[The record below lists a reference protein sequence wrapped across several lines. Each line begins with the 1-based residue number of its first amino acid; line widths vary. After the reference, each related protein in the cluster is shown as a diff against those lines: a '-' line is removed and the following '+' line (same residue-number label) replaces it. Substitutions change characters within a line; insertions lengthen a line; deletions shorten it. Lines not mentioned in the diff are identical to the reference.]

1 MERSSKLGKKKKF
14 TGWIG
19 VIVVLLAIV
28 SALAISGQNG
38 PKRITTGEGLKLLA
52 GGTVE
57 RLVINDGT
65 QTVSMSLSRNYRRPQ
80 RYLPKE
86 GFLGMKPDPQVGKEV
101 VFTYVR
107 PQAEKVAAEIDKANP
122 RKGYD
127 SIYPVSTWWES
138 MLTLTVPMILIFV
151 VFFWLI
157 SRMSG
162 GMGPLGFGKARAK
175 QFNKEDKTKITF
187 ADVAGVN
194 EAVEELQEIK
204 EFLAEPAKFH
214 KLGAKIPKG
223 VLLYGP
229 PGTGKTLLAK
239 AVAGE
244 AGVPFFSM
252 SGSEFV
258 EMFVGMG
265 ASRVRDL
272 FEQARAAAPAI
283 IFVDEIDAVGRHRGT
298 GMGGGHDE
306 REQTLNQ
313 LLVEMDGFDERTN
326 VIMIAATNRPDVLD
340 PALLRPGRFDRQVAV
355 EAPDIKGRE
364 AILAVHAKNKP
375 LGPDTDLSSLA
386 KRTPGFTGADLAN
399 VLNEAALLAARHSR
413 EVISAGDLDEAVDR
427 VVAGPQRH
435 SRIMNDHDKLVTAYH
450 EGGHA
455 LCAAASN
462 YSDPV
467 TKVTILPRGRA
478 LGYTMVMPTED
489 RYSETRNQL
498 LDQLVYA
505 MGGRVVEE
513 IVFRDPSTG
522 AANDIENATEIARK
536 MVTRWGLSQELGS
549 VKYGTSHDEP
559 FVGMDY
565 GKPQG
570 YSDVTAAAIDSEV
583 QQLMEAAT
591 REAWWIVE
599 NNRGILDELAK
610 RLLEEETLEEKALA
624 KIFASVIKTSKR
636 SPWRSYAG
644 LESHDRGPI
653 EIPES
658 VRIRT
663 AKALESVTGKFPL
676 DMANRPLAEAGLGG
690 TAPFKPEEV
699 NPDSPEDSGKSQT
712 QNPVTPPRPG
722 TEEIRILDED
732 EPYPVS
738 ETHPG
743 ENPGSTPPSPSENSP
758 ATSPKPLASS
768 SDDTAETDL
777 KPGEAK
783 QE

>member
-1 MERSSKLGKKKKF
+1 MDKTNKTQKKKQ
-14 TGWIG
+14 
-19 VIVVLLAIV
+19 
-28 SALAISGQNG
+28 ISGGIAVFVVIAIIVAFMVFSAQGG
-38 PKRITTGEGLKLLA
+38 PKRITTGEGLTLLR
-52 GGTVE
+52 GNTVE
-57 RLVINDGT
+57 KVVINDGT
-65 QTVSMSLSRNYRRPQ
+65 QTVSMELTKSYQRP
-80 RYLPKE
+80 RVYLPKD
-86 GFLGMKPDPQVGKEV
+86 GPFGLKPNADAGKKV
-101 VFTYVR
+101 SFSYVR
-107 PQAEKVAAEIDKANP
+107 PQAETVANAVADAKP
-122 RKGYD
+122 KKGFD
-127 SIYPVSTWWES
+127 SIYPVSSWWES
-138 MLTLTVPMILIFV
+138 MLTLMVPMIILFV
-151 VFFWLI
+151 VFFWFV
-157 SRMSG
+157 SRMGG
-162 GMGPLGFGKARAK
+162 GMGPLGMGRAK
-175 QFNKEDKTKITF
+175 PRTFNKEDKTKVTF

-204 EFLAEPAKFH
+204 EFLAEPEKFH

-229 PGTGKTLLAK
+229 PGTGKTLLAR

-298 GMGGGHDE
+298 GLGGGHDE

-326 VIMIAATNRPDVLD
+326 VIMIAATNRADVLD

-355 EAPDIKGRE
+355 EAPDLKGRE

-375 LGPDTDLSSLA
+375 LDPETDMKSLA
-386 KRTPGFTGADLAN
+386 KRSPGFTGADLAN

-413 EVISAGDLDEAVDR
+413 ETITAQDLDEAVDR
-427 VVAGPQRH
+427 VIAGPQKH

-467 TKVTILPRGRA
+467 TKVTILPRGHA

-513 IVFRDPSTG
+513 IVFQDPSTG
-522 AANDIENATEIARK
+522 ASNDIENATAIARK
-536 MVTRWGLSQELGS
+536 MVTRWGLSAGLGA
-549 VKYGTSHDEP
+549 VRYGSSHEEP

-565 GKPQG
+565 GKAQE
-570 YSDVTAAAIDSEV
+570 YSDSTAHAIDAEV
-583 QQLMEAAT
+583 QDLMEAAT
-591 REAWWIVE
+591 REAWSIITE
-599 NNRGILDELAK
+599 NRDILDTLAR
-610 RLLEEETLEEKALA
+610 RLLEEETLDEKALDV
-624 KIFASVIKTSKR
+624 IFKDVKKAPRRKV
-636 SPWRSYAG
+636 WQSYEG
-644 LESHDRGPI
+644 LTANDRGPI
-653 EIPES
+653 EIPEA
-658 VRIRT
+658 VRIRN
-663 AKALESVTGKFPL
+663 AKANDESGEGFAL
-676 DMANRPLAEAGLGG
+676 DGADRPLADSGIGG
-690 TAPFKPEEV
+690 TVPFEQGEV
-699 NPDSPEDSGKSQT
+699 NTADSPTASEPNTTTPADLGL
-712 QNPVTPPRPG
+712 PVPPVRN
-722 TEEIRILDED
+722 EQEVRILDDTDPLPSVEKSG
-732 EPYPVS
+732 EPLP
-738 ETHPG
+738 T
-743 ENPGSTPPSPSENSP
+743 SPSE
-758 ATSPKPLASS
+758 
-768 SDDTAETDL
+768 E
-777 KPGEAK
+777 EK
-783 QE
+783 Q

>member
-1 MERSSKLGKKKKF
+1 MDKINKTQKKKQ
-14 TGWIG
+14 
-19 VIVVLLAIV
+19 
-28 SALAISGQNG
+28 ISGGIAVFVVIAIIVAFMVFSAQGG
-38 PKRITTGEGLKLLA
+38 PTRITTDEGLTLLR
-52 GGTVE
+52 GNTVE
-57 RLVINDGT
+57 KVVINDGT
-65 QTVSMSLSRNYRRPQ
+65 QTVSMELTKSYQRP
-80 RYLPKE
+80 RVYLPKD
-86 GFLGMKPDPQVGKEV
+86 GPFGLKPNADAGKKV
-101 VFTYVR
+101 SFSYVR
-107 PQAEKVAAEIDKANP
+107 PQAETVANAVADAKP
-122 RKGYD
+122 KKGFD
-127 SIYPVSTWWES
+127 SIYPVSSWWES
-138 MLTLTVPMILIFV
+138 MLTLMVPMIILFV
-151 VFFWLI
+151 VFFWFV
-157 SRMSG
+157 SRMGG
-162 GMGPLGFGKARAK
+162 GMGPLGMGRAK
-175 QFNKEDKTKITF
+175 PRTFNKEDKTKVTF

-204 EFLAEPAKFH
+204 EFLAEPEKFH

-229 PGTGKTLLAK
+229 PGTGKTLLAR

-298 GMGGGHDE
+298 GLGGGHDE

-326 VIMIAATNRPDVLD
+326 VIMIAATNRADVLD

-355 EAPDIKGRE
+355 EAPDLKGRE

-375 LGPDTDLSSLA
+375 LDPETDIKSLA
-386 KRTPGFTGADLAN
+386 KRSPGFTGADLAN

-413 EVISAGDLDEAVDR
+413 ETITAQDLDEAVDR
-427 VVAGPQRH
+427 VIAGPQKH

-467 TKVTILPRGRA
+467 TKVTILPRGHA

-513 IVFRDPSTG
+513 IVFQDPSTG
-522 AANDIENATEIARK
+522 ASNDIENATAIARK
-536 MVTRWGLSQELGS
+536 MVTRWGLSAGLGA
-549 VKYGTSHDEP
+549 VRYGSSHDEP

-565 GKPQG
+565 GKAQE
-570 YSDVTAAAIDSEV
+570 YSDSTAHAIDAEV
-583 QQLMEAAT
+583 QDLMEAAT
-591 REAWWIVE
+591 REAWSIVTE
-599 NNRGILDELAK
+599 NRDILDTLAR
-610 RLLEEETLEEKALA
+610 RLLEEETLDEKALDV
-624 KIFASVIKTSKR
+624 IFKDVKKAPRRKV
-636 SPWRSYAG
+636 WQSYEG
-644 LESHDRGPI
+644 LTANDRGPI
-653 EIPES
+653 EIPEA
-658 VRIRT
+658 VRIRN
-663 AKALESVTGKFPL
+663 AKANAESGEGFAL
-676 DMANRPLAEAGLGG
+676 DGADRPLADSGIGG
-690 TAPFKPEEV
+690 TVPFEQGEV
-699 NPDSPEDSGKSQT
+699 NTADSPTVSEPNTTTPADLGL
-712 QNPVTPPRPG
+712 PVPPVRN
-722 TEEIRILDED
+722 EQEVRILDDTDPLPPVEKSG
-732 EPYPVS
+732 EPLPA
-738 ETHPG
+738 
-743 ENPGSTPPSPSENSP
+743 SPSE
-758 ATSPKPLASS
+758 
-768 SDDTAETDL
+768 E
-777 KPGEAK
+777 EK
-783 QE
+783 Q

>member
-1 MERSSKLGKKKKF
+1 MDKTNKTQKKKQ
-14 TGWIG
+14 
-19 VIVVLLAIV
+19 
-28 SALAISGQNG
+28 ISGGIAVFVVIAIIVAFMVFSAQGG
-38 PKRITTGEGLKLLA
+38 PTRITTDEGLTLLR
-52 GGTVE
+52 GNTVE
-57 RLVINDGT
+57 KVVINDGT
-65 QTVSMSLSRNYRRPQ
+65 QTVSMELTKSYQRP
-80 RYLPKE
+80 RVYLPKD
-86 GFLGMKPDPQVGKEV
+86 GPFGLKPNADAGKKV
-101 VFTYVR
+101 SFSYVR
-107 PQAEKVAAEIDKANP
+107 PQAETVANAVADAKP
-122 RKGYD
+122 KKGFD
-127 SIYPVSTWWES
+127 SIYPVSSWWES
-138 MLTLTVPMILIFV
+138 MLTLMVPMIILFV
-151 VFFWLI
+151 VFFWFV
-157 SRMSG
+157 SRMGG
-162 GMGPLGFGKARAK
+162 GMGPLGMGRAK
-175 QFNKEDKTKITF
+175 PRTFNKEDKTKVTF

-204 EFLAEPAKFH
+204 EFLAEPEKFH

-229 PGTGKTLLAK
+229 PGTGKTLLAR

-298 GMGGGHDE
+298 GLGGGHDE

-326 VIMIAATNRPDVLD
+326 VIMIAATNRADVLD

-355 EAPDIKGRE
+355 EAPDLKGRE

-375 LGPDTDLSSLA
+375 LDPETDMKSLA
-386 KRTPGFTGADLAN
+386 KRSPGFTGADLAN

-413 EVISAGDLDEAVDR
+413 ETITAQDLDEAVDR
-427 VVAGPQRH
+427 VIAGPQKH

-467 TKVTILPRGRA
+467 TKVTILPRGHA

-513 IVFRDPSTG
+513 IVFQDPSTG
-522 AANDIENATEIARK
+522 ASNDIENATAIARK
-536 MVTRWGLSQELGS
+536 MVTRWGLSAGLGA
-549 VKYGTSHDEP
+549 VRYGSSHEEP

-565 GKPQG
+565 GKAQE
-570 YSDVTAAAIDSEV
+570 YSDSTAHAIDAEV
-583 QQLMEAAT
+583 QDLMEAAT
-591 REAWWIVE
+591 REAWSIITE
-599 NNRGILDELAK
+599 NRDILDTLAR
-610 RLLEEETLEEKALA
+610 RLLEEETLDEKALDV
-624 KIFASVIKTSKR
+624 IFKDVKKAPRRKV
-636 SPWRSYAG
+636 WQSYEG
-644 LESHDRGPI
+644 LTANDRGPI
-653 EIPES
+653 EIPEA
-658 VRIRT
+658 VRIRN
-663 AKALESVTGKFPL
+663 AKANDESGEGFAL
-676 DMANRPLAEAGLGG
+676 DGADRPLADSGIGG
-690 TAPFKPEEV
+690 TVPFEQGEV
-699 NPDSPEDSGKSQT
+699 NTADSPTASEPNTTTPADLGL
-712 QNPVTPPRPG
+712 PVPPVRN
-722 TEEIRILDED
+722 EQEVRILDDTDPLPSVEKSG
-732 EPYPVS
+732 EPLP
-738 ETHPG
+738 T
-743 ENPGSTPPSPSENSP
+743 SPSE
-758 ATSPKPLASS
+758 
-768 SDDTAETDL
+768 E
-777 KPGEAK
+777 EK
-783 QE
+783 Q

>member
-1 MERSSKLGKKKKF
+1 MDKTNKTQKKKQ
-14 TGWIG
+14 
-19 VIVVLLAIV
+19 
-28 SALAISGQNG
+28 ISGGIAVFVVIAIIVAFMVFSAQGG
-38 PKRITTGEGLKLLA
+38 PKRITTGEGLTLLR
-52 GGTVE
+52 GNTVE
-57 RLVINDGT
+57 KVVINDGT
-65 QTVSMSLSRNYRRPQ
+65 QTVSMELTKSYQRP
-80 RYLPKE
+80 RVYLPKD
-86 GFLGMKPDPQVGKEV
+86 GPFGLKPNADAGKKV
-101 VFTYVR
+101 SFSYVR
-107 PQAEKVAAEIDKANP
+107 PQAETVANAVADAKP
-122 RKGYD
+122 KKGFD
-127 SIYPVSTWWES
+127 SIYPVSSWWES
-138 MLTLTVPMILIFV
+138 MLTLMVPMIILFV
-151 VFFWLI
+151 VFFWFV
-157 SRMSG
+157 SRMGG
-162 GMGPLGFGKARAK
+162 GMGPLGMGRAK
-175 QFNKEDKTKITF
+175 PRTFNKEDKTKVTF

-204 EFLAEPAKFH
+204 EFLAEPEKFH

-229 PGTGKTLLAK
+229 PGTGKTLLAR

-298 GMGGGHDE
+298 GLGGGHDE

-326 VIMIAATNRPDVLD
+326 VIMIAATNRADVLD

-355 EAPDIKGRE
+355 EAPDLKGRE

-375 LGPDTDLSSLA
+375 LDPETDMKSLA
-386 KRTPGFTGADLAN
+386 KRSPGFTGADLAN

-413 EVISAGDLDEAVDR
+413 ETITAQDLDEAVDR
-427 VVAGPQRH
+427 VIAGPQKH

-467 TKVTILPRGRA
+467 TKVTILPRGHA

-513 IVFRDPSTG
+513 IVFQDPSTG
-522 AANDIENATEIARK
+522 ASNDIENATAIARK
-536 MVTRWGLSQELGS
+536 MVTRWGLSAGLGA
-549 VKYGTSHDEP
+549 VRYGSSHDEP

-565 GKPQG
+565 GKAQE
-570 YSDVTAAAIDSEV
+570 YSDSTAHAIDAEV
-583 QQLMEAAT
+583 QDLMEAAT
-591 REAWWIVE
+591 REAWSIITE
-599 NNRGILDELAK
+599 NRDILDTLAR
-610 RLLEEETLEEKALA
+610 RLLEEETLDEKALDV
-624 KIFASVIKTSKR
+624 IFKDVKKAPRRKV
-636 SPWRSYAG
+636 WQSYEG
-644 LESHDRGPI
+644 LTANDRGPI
-653 EIPES
+653 EIPEA
-658 VRIRT
+658 VRIRN
-663 AKALESVTGKFPL
+663 AKANDESGEGFAL
-676 DMANRPLAEAGLGG
+676 DGADRPLADSGIGG
-690 TAPFKPEEV
+690 TVPFEQGEV
-699 NPDSPEDSGKSQT
+699 NTADSPTASEPNTTTPADLGL
-712 QNPVTPPRPG
+712 PVPPVRN
-722 TEEIRILDED
+722 EQEVRILDDTDPLPPVEKSG
-732 EPYPVS
+732 EPLP
-738 ETHPG
+738 T
-743 ENPGSTPPSPSENSP
+743 SPSE
-758 ATSPKPLASS
+758 
-768 SDDTAETDL
+768 E
-777 KPGEAK
+777 EK
-783 QE
+783 Q

>member
-1 MERSSKLGKKKKF
+1 MDKTNKTQKKKQ
-14 TGWIG
+14 
-19 VIVVLLAIV
+19 
-28 SALAISGQNG
+28 ISGGIAVFAVIAIIVAFMVFSAQGG
-38 PKRITTGEGLKLLA
+38 PKRITTGEGLTLLR
-52 GGTVE
+52 GNTVE
-57 RLVINDGT
+57 KVVINDGT
-65 QTVSMSLSRNYRRPQ
+65 QTVSMELTKSYQRP
-80 RYLPKE
+80 RVYLPKD
-86 GFLGMKPDPQVGKEV
+86 GPFGLKPNADAGKKV
-101 VFTYVR
+101 SFSYVR
-107 PQAEKVAAEIDKANP
+107 PQAETVANAVADAKP
-122 RKGYD
+122 KKGFD
-127 SIYPVSTWWES
+127 SIYPVSSWWES
-138 MLTLTVPMILIFV
+138 MLTLMVPMIILFV
-151 VFFWLI
+151 VFFWFV
-157 SRMSG
+157 SRMGG
-162 GMGPLGFGKARAK
+162 GMGPLGMGRAK
-175 QFNKEDKTKITF
+175 PRTFNKEDKTKVTF

-204 EFLAEPAKFH
+204 EFLAEPEKFH

-229 PGTGKTLLAK
+229 PGTGKTLLAR

-298 GMGGGHDE
+298 GLGGGHDE

-326 VIMIAATNRPDVLD
+326 VIMIAATNRADVLD

-355 EAPDIKGRE
+355 EAPDLKGRE

-375 LGPDTDLSSLA
+375 LDPETDMKSLA
-386 KRTPGFTGADLAN
+386 KRSPGFTGADLAN

-413 EVISAGDLDEAVDR
+413 ETITAQDLDEAVDR
-427 VVAGPQRH
+427 VIAGPQKH

-467 TKVTILPRGRA
+467 TKVTILPRGHA

-513 IVFRDPSTG
+513 IVFQDPSTG
-522 AANDIENATEIARK
+522 ASNDIENATAIARK
-536 MVTRWGLSQELGS
+536 MVTRWGLSAGLGA
-549 VKYGTSHDEP
+549 VRYGSSHDEP

-565 GKPQG
+565 GKAQE
-570 YSDVTAAAIDSEV
+570 YSDSTAHAIDAEV
-583 QQLMEAAT
+583 QDLMEAAT
-591 REAWWIVE
+591 REAWSIITE
-599 NNRGILDELAK
+599 NRDILDTLAR
-610 RLLEEETLEEKALA
+610 RLLEEETLDEKALDV
-624 KIFASVIKTSKR
+624 IFKDVKKAPRRKV
-636 SPWRSYAG
+636 WQSYEG
-644 LESHDRGPI
+644 LTANDRGPI
-653 EIPES
+653 EIPEA
-658 VRIRT
+658 VRIRN
-663 AKALESVTGKFPL
+663 AKANDESGEGFAL
-676 DMANRPLAEAGLGG
+676 DGADRPLADSGIGG
-690 TAPFKPEEV
+690 TVPFEQGEV
-699 NPDSPEDSGKSQT
+699 NTADSPTASEPNTTTPADLGL
-712 QNPVTPPRPG
+712 PVPPVRN
-722 TEEIRILDED
+722 EQEVRILDDTDPLPSVEKSG
-732 EPYPVS
+732 EPLP
-738 ETHPG
+738 T
-743 ENPGSTPPSPSENSP
+743 SPSE
-758 ATSPKPLASS
+758 
-768 SDDTAETDL
+768 E
-777 KPGEAK
+777 EK
-783 QE
+783 Q

>member
-1 MERSSKLGKKKKF
+1 MDKINKTQKKKQ
-14 TGWIG
+14 
-19 VIVVLLAIV
+19 
-28 SALAISGQNG
+28 ISGGIAVFVVIAIIVAFMVFSAQGG
-38 PKRITTGEGLKLLA
+38 PTRITTDEGLTLLR
-52 GGTVE
+52 GNTVE
-57 RLVINDGT
+57 KVVINDGT
-65 QTVSMSLSRNYRRPQ
+65 QTVSMELTKSYQRP
-80 RYLPKE
+80 RVYLPKD
-86 GFLGMKPDPQVGKEV
+86 GPFGLKPNADAGKKV
-101 VFTYVR
+101 SFSYVR
-107 PQAEKVAAEIDKANP
+107 PQAETVANAVADAKP
-122 RKGYD
+122 KKGFD
-127 SIYPVSTWWES
+127 SIYPVSSWWES
-138 MLTLTVPMILIFV
+138 MLTLMVPMIILFV
-151 VFFWLI
+151 VFFWFV
-157 SRMSG
+157 SRMGG
-162 GMGPLGFGKARAK
+162 GMGPLGMGRAK
-175 QFNKEDKTKITF
+175 PRTFNKEDKTKVTF

-204 EFLAEPAKFH
+204 EFLAEPEKFH

-229 PGTGKTLLAK
+229 PGTGKTLLAR

-298 GMGGGHDE
+298 GLGGGHDE

-326 VIMIAATNRPDVLD
+326 VIMIAATNRADVLD

-355 EAPDIKGRE
+355 EAPDLKGRE

-375 LGPDTDLSSLA
+375 LDPETDMKSLA
-386 KRTPGFTGADLAN
+386 KRSPGFTGADLAN

-413 EVISAGDLDEAVDR
+413 ETITAQDLDEAVDR
-427 VVAGPQRH
+427 VIAGPQKH

-467 TKVTILPRGRA
+467 TKVTILPRGHA

-513 IVFRDPSTG
+513 IVFQDPSTG
-522 AANDIENATEIARK
+522 ASNDIENATAIARK
-536 MVTRWGLSQELGS
+536 MVTRWGLSAGLGA
-549 VKYGTSHDEP
+549 VRYGSSHDEP

-565 GKPQG
+565 GKAQE
-570 YSDVTAAAIDSEV
+570 YSDSTAHAIDAEV
-583 QQLMEAAT
+583 QDLMEAAT
-591 REAWWIVE
+591 REAWSIITE
-599 NNRGILDELAK
+599 NRDILDTLAR
-610 RLLEEETLEEKALA
+610 RLLEEETLDEKALDV
-624 KIFASVIKTSKR
+624 IFKDVKKAPRRKV
-636 SPWRSYAG
+636 WQSYEG
-644 LESHDRGPI
+644 LTANDRGPI
-653 EIPES
+653 EIPEA
-658 VRIRT
+658 VRIRN
-663 AKALESVTGKFPL
+663 AKANDESGEGFAL
-676 DMANRPLAEAGLGG
+676 DGADRPLADSGIGG
-690 TAPFKPEEV
+690 TVPFEQGEV
-699 NPDSPEDSGKSQT
+699 NTADSPTASEPNTTTPADLGL
-712 QNPVTPPRPG
+712 PVPPVRN
-722 TEEIRILDED
+722 EQEVRILDDTDPLPSVEKSG
-732 EPYPVS
+732 EPLP
-738 ETHPG
+738 T
-743 ENPGSTPPSPSENSP
+743 SPSE
-758 ATSPKPLASS
+758 
-768 SDDTAETDL
+768 E
-777 KPGEAK
+777 EK
-783 QE
+783 Q

>member
-1 MERSSKLGKKKKF
+1 MDKTNKTQKKKQ
-14 TGWIG
+14 
-19 VIVVLLAIV
+19 
-28 SALAISGQNG
+28 ISGGIAVFVVIAIIVAFMVFSAQGG
-38 PKRITTGEGLKLLA
+38 PKRITTGEGLTLLR
-52 GGTVE
+52 GNTVE
-57 RLVINDGT
+57 KVVINDGT
-65 QTVSMSLSRNYRRPQ
+65 QTVSMELIKSYQRP
-80 RYLPKE
+80 RVYLPKD
-86 GFLGMKPDPQVGKEV
+86 GPFGLKPNADAGKKV
-101 VFTYVR
+101 SFSYVR
-107 PQAEKVAAEIDKANP
+107 PQAETVANAVADAKP
-122 RKGYD
+122 KKGFD
-127 SIYPVSTWWES
+127 SIYPVSSWWES
-138 MLTLTVPMILIFV
+138 MLTLMVPMIILFV
-151 VFFWLI
+151 VFFWFV
-157 SRMSG
+157 SRMGG
-162 GMGPLGFGKARAK
+162 GMGPLGMGRAK
-175 QFNKEDKTKITF
+175 PRTFNKEDKTKVTF

-204 EFLAEPAKFH
+204 EFLAEPEKFH

-229 PGTGKTLLAK
+229 PGTGKTLLAR

-298 GMGGGHDE
+298 GLGGGHDE

-326 VIMIAATNRPDVLD
+326 VIMIAATNRADVLD

-355 EAPDIKGRE
+355 EAPDLKGRE

-375 LGPDTDLSSLA
+375 LDPETDMKSLA
-386 KRTPGFTGADLAN
+386 KRSPGFTGADLAN

-413 EVISAGDLDEAVDR
+413 ETITAQDLDEAVDR
-427 VVAGPQRH
+427 VIAGPQKH

-467 TKVTILPRGRA
+467 TKVTILPRGHA

-513 IVFRDPSTG
+513 IVFQDPSTG
-522 AANDIENATEIARK
+522 ASNDIENATAIARK
-536 MVTRWGLSQELGS
+536 MVTRWGLSAGLGA
-549 VKYGTSHDEP
+549 VRYGSSHDEP

-565 GKPQG
+565 GKAQE
-570 YSDVTAAAIDSEV
+570 YSDSTAHAIDAEV
-583 QQLMEAAT
+583 QDLMEAAT
-591 REAWWIVE
+591 REAWSIITE
-599 NNRGILDELAK
+599 NRDILDTLAR
-610 RLLEEETLEEKALA
+610 RLLEEETLDEKALDV
-624 KIFASVIKTSKR
+624 IFKDVKKAPRRKV
-636 SPWRSYAG
+636 WQSYEG
-644 LESHDRGPI
+644 LTANDRGPI
-653 EIPES
+653 EIPEA
-658 VRIRT
+658 VRIRN
-663 AKALESVTGKFPL
+663 AKANDESGEGFAL
-676 DMANRPLAEAGLGG
+676 DGADRPLADSGIGG
-690 TAPFKPEEV
+690 TVPFEQGEV
-699 NPDSPEDSGKSQT
+699 NTADSPTASEPNTTTPADLGL
-712 QNPVTPPRPG
+712 PVPPVRN
-722 TEEIRILDED
+722 EQEVRILDDTDPLPPVEKSG
-732 EPYPVS
+732 EPLP
-738 ETHPG
+738 T
-743 ENPGSTPPSPSENSP
+743 SPSE
-758 ATSPKPLASS
+758 
-768 SDDTAETDL
+768 E
-777 KPGEAK
+777 EK
-783 QE
+783 Q

>member
-1 MERSSKLGKKKKF
+1 MVF
-14 TGWIG
+14 
-19 VIVVLLAIV
+19 
-28 SALAISGQNG
+28 SAQGG
-38 PKRITTGEGLKLLA
+38 PTRITTDEGLTLLR
-52 GGTVE
+52 GNTVE
-57 RLVINDGT
+57 KVVINDGT
-65 QTVSMSLSRNYRRPQ
+65 QTVSMELTKSYQRP
-80 RYLPKE
+80 RVYLPKD
-86 GFLGMKPDPQVGKEV
+86 GPFGLKPNADAGKKV
-101 VFTYVR
+101 SFSYVR
-107 PQAEKVAAEIDKANP
+107 PQAETVANAVADAKP
-122 RKGYD
+122 KKGFD
-127 SIYPVSTWWES
+127 SIYPVSSWWES
-138 MLTLTVPMILIFV
+138 MLTLMVPMIILFV
-151 VFFWLI
+151 VFFWFV
-157 SRMSG
+157 SRMGG
-162 GMGPLGFGKARAK
+162 GMGPLGMGRAK
-175 QFNKEDKTKITF
+175 PRTFNKEDKTKVTF

-204 EFLAEPAKFH
+204 EFLAEPEKFH

-229 PGTGKTLLAK
+229 PGTGKTLLAR

-298 GMGGGHDE
+298 GLGGGHDE

-326 VIMIAATNRPDVLD
+326 VIMIAATNRADVLD

-355 EAPDIKGRE
+355 EAPDLKGRE

-375 LGPDTDLSSLA
+375 LDPETDIKSLA
-386 KRTPGFTGADLAN
+386 KRSPGFTGADLAN

-413 EVISAGDLDEAVDR
+413 ETITAQDLDEAVDR
-427 VVAGPQRH
+427 VIAGPQKH

-467 TKVTILPRGRA
+467 TKVTILPRGHA

-513 IVFRDPSTG
+513 IVFQDPSTG
-522 AANDIENATEIARK
+522 ASNDIENATAIARK
-536 MVTRWGLSQELGS
+536 MVTRWGLSAGLGA
-549 VKYGTSHDEP
+549 VRYGSSHDEP

-565 GKPQG
+565 GKAQE
-570 YSDVTAAAIDSEV
+570 YSDSTAHAIDAEV
-583 QQLMEAAT
+583 QDLMEAAT
-591 REAWWIVE
+591 REAWSIVTE
-599 NNRGILDELAK
+599 NRDILDTLAR
-610 RLLEEETLEEKALA
+610 RLLEEETLDEKALDV
-624 KIFASVIKTSKR
+624 IFKDVKKAPRRKV
-636 SPWRSYAG
+636 WQSYEG
-644 LESHDRGPI
+644 LTANDRGPI
-653 EIPES
+653 EIPEA
-658 VRIRT
+658 VRIRN
-663 AKALESVTGKFPL
+663 AKANADSGEGFAL
-676 DMANRPLAEAGLGG
+676 DGADRPLADSGIGG
-690 TAPFKPEEV
+690 TVPFEQGEV
-699 NPDSPEDSGKSQT
+699 NTADSPTVSEPNTTTPADLGL
-712 QNPVTPPRPG
+712 PVPPVRN
-722 TEEIRILDED
+722 EQEVRILDDTDPLPPVEKSG
-732 EPYPVS
+732 EPLP
-738 ETHPG
+738 T
-743 ENPGSTPPSPSENSP
+743 SPSE
-758 ATSPKPLASS
+758 
-768 SDDTAETDL
+768 E
-777 KPGEAK
+777 EK
-783 QE
+783 Q

>member
-1 MERSSKLGKKKKF
+1 MDKTNKTQKKKQ
-14 TGWIG
+14 
-19 VIVVLLAIV
+19 
-28 SALAISGQNG
+28 ISGGIAVFVVIAIIVAFMVFSAQGG
-38 PKRITTGEGLKLLA
+38 PKRITTGEGLTLLR
-52 GGTVE
+52 GNTVE
-57 RLVINDGT
+57 KVVINDGT
-65 QTVSMSLSRNYRRPQ
+65 QTVSMELTKSYQRP
-80 RYLPKE
+80 RVYLPKD
-86 GFLGMKPDPQVGKEV
+86 GPFGLKPNADAGKKV
-101 VFTYVR
+101 SFSYVR
-107 PQAEKVAAEIDKANP
+107 PQAETVANAVADAKP
-122 RKGYD
+122 KKGFD
-127 SIYPVSTWWES
+127 SIYPVSSWWES
-138 MLTLTVPMILIFV
+138 MLTLMVPMIILFV
-151 VFFWLI
+151 VFFWFV
-157 SRMSG
+157 SRMGG
-162 GMGPLGFGKARAK
+162 GMGPLGMGRAK
-175 QFNKEDKTKITF
+175 PRTFNKEDKTKVTF

-204 EFLAEPAKFH
+204 EFLAEPEKFH

-229 PGTGKTLLAK
+229 PGTGKTLLAR

-298 GMGGGHDE
+298 GLGGGHDE

-326 VIMIAATNRPDVLD
+326 VIMIAATNRADVLD

-355 EAPDIKGRE
+355 EAPDLKGRE

-375 LGPDTDLSSLA
+375 LDPETDMKSLA
-386 KRTPGFTGADLAN
+386 KRSPGFTGADLAN

-413 EVISAGDLDEAVDR
+413 ETITAQDLDEAVDR
-427 VVAGPQRH
+427 VIAGPQKH

-467 TKVTILPRGRA
+467 TKVTILPRGHA

-513 IVFRDPSTG
+513 IVFQDPSTG
-522 AANDIENATEIARK
+522 ASNDIENATAIARK
-536 MVTRWGLSQELGS
+536 MVTRWGLSDGLGA
-549 VKYGTSHDEP
+549 VRYGSSHDEP

-565 GKPQG
+565 GKAQE
-570 YSDVTAAAIDSEV
+570 YSDSTAHAIDAEV
-583 QQLMEAAT
+583 QDLMEAAT
-591 REAWWIVE
+591 REAWSIITE
-599 NNRGILDELAK
+599 NRDILDTLAR
-610 RLLEEETLEEKALA
+610 RLLEEETLDEKALDV
-624 KIFASVIKTSKR
+624 IFKDVKKAPRRKV
-636 SPWRSYAG
+636 WQSYEG
-644 LESHDRGPI
+644 LTANDRGPI
-653 EIPES
+653 EIPEA
-658 VRIRT
+658 VRIRN
-663 AKALESVTGKFPL
+663 AKANDESGEGFAL
-676 DMANRPLAEAGLGG
+676 DGADRPLADSGIGG
-690 TAPFKPEEV
+690 TVPFEQGEV
-699 NPDSPEDSGKSQT
+699 NTADSPTASEPNTTTPADLGL
-712 QNPVTPPRPG
+712 PVPPVRN
-722 TEEIRILDED
+722 EQEVRILDDTDPLPSVEKSG
-732 EPYPVS
+732 EPLP
-738 ETHPG
+738 T
-743 ENPGSTPPSPSENSP
+743 SPSE
-758 ATSPKPLASS
+758 
-768 SDDTAETDL
+768 E
-777 KPGEAK
+777 EK
-783 QE
+783 Q

>member
-1 MERSSKLGKKKKF
+1 MDKTNKTQKKKQ
-14 TGWIG
+14 
-19 VIVVLLAIV
+19 
-28 SALAISGQNG
+28 ISGGIAVFVVIAIIVAFMVFSAQGG
-38 PKRITTGEGLKLLA
+38 PKRITTGEGLTLLR
-52 GGTVE
+52 GNTVE
-57 RLVINDGT
+57 KVVINDGT
-65 QTVSMSLSRNYRRPQ
+65 QTVSMELTKSYQRP
-80 RYLPKE
+80 RVYLPKD
-86 GFLGMKPDPQVGKEV
+86 GPFGLKPNADAGKKV
-101 VFTYVR
+101 SFSYVR
-107 PQAEKVAAEIDKANP
+107 PQAETVANAVADAKP
-122 RKGYD
+122 KKGFD
-127 SIYPVSTWWES
+127 SIYPVSSWWES
-138 MLTLTVPMILIFV
+138 MLTLMVPMIILFV
-151 VFFWLI
+151 VFFWFV
-157 SRMSG
+157 SRMGG
-162 GMGPLGFGKARAK
+162 GMGPLGMGRAK
-175 QFNKEDKTKITF
+175 PRTFNKEDKTKVTF

-204 EFLAEPAKFH
+204 EFLAEPEKFH

-229 PGTGKTLLAK
+229 PGTGKTLLAR

-298 GMGGGHDE
+298 GLGGGHDE

-326 VIMIAATNRPDVLD
+326 VIMIAATNRADVLD

-355 EAPDIKGRE
+355 EAPDLKGRE

-375 LGPDTDLSSLA
+375 LDPETDMKSLA
-386 KRTPGFTGADLAN
+386 KRSPGFTGADLAN

-413 EVISAGDLDEAVDR
+413 ETITAQDLDEAVDR
-427 VVAGPQRH
+427 VIAGPQKH

-467 TKVTILPRGRA
+467 TKVTILPRGHA

-513 IVFRDPSTG
+513 IVFQDPSTG
-522 AANDIENATEIARK
+522 ASNDIENATAIARK
-536 MVTRWGLSQELGS
+536 MVTRWGLSDGLGA
-549 VKYGTSHDEP
+549 VRYGSSHDEP

-565 GKPQG
+565 GKAQE
-570 YSDVTAAAIDSEV
+570 YSDSTAHAIDAEV
-583 QQLMEAAT
+583 QDLMEAAT
-591 REAWWIVE
+591 REAWSIITE
-599 NNRGILDELAK
+599 NRDILDTLAR
-610 RLLEEETLEEKALA
+610 RLLEEETLDEKALDV
-624 KIFASVIKTSKR
+624 IFKDVKKAPRRKV
-636 SPWRSYAG
+636 WQSYEG
-644 LESHDRGPI
+644 LTANDRGPI
-653 EIPES
+653 EIPEA
-658 VRIRT
+658 VRIRN
-663 AKALESVTGKFPL
+663 AKANDESGEGFAL
-676 DMANRPLAEAGLGG
+676 DGADRPLADSGIGG
-690 TAPFKPEEV
+690 TVPFEQGEV
-699 NPDSPEDSGKSQT
+699 NTADSPAASEPNTTTPADLGL
-712 QNPVTPPRPG
+712 PVPPVRN
-722 TEEIRILDED
+722 EQEVRILDDTDPLPSVEKSG
-732 EPYPVS
+732 EPLP
-738 ETHPG
+738 T
-743 ENPGSTPPSPSENSP
+743 SPSE
-758 ATSPKPLASS
+758 
-768 SDDTAETDL
+768 E
-777 KPGEAK
+777 EK
-783 QE
+783 Q

>member
-1 MERSSKLGKKKKF
+1 MDKTNKTQKKKQ
-14 TGWIG
+14 
-19 VIVVLLAIV
+19 
-28 SALAISGQNG
+28 ISGGIAVFVVIAIIVAFMVFSAQGG
-38 PKRITTGEGLKLLA
+38 PTRITTDEGLTLLR
-52 GGTVE
+52 GNTVE
-57 RLVINDGT
+57 KVVINDGT
-65 QTVSMSLSRNYRRPQ
+65 QTVSMELTKSYQRP
-80 RYLPKE
+80 RVYLPKD
-86 GFLGMKPDPQVGKEV
+86 GPFGLKPNADAGKKV
-101 VFTYVR
+101 SFSYVR
-107 PQAEKVAAEIDKANP
+107 PQAEPVANAVADAKP
-122 RKGYD
+122 KKGFD
-127 SIYPVSTWWES
+127 SIYPVSSWWES
-138 MLTLTVPMILIFV
+138 MLTLMVPMIILFV
-151 VFFWLI
+151 VFFWFV
-157 SRMSG
+157 SRMGG
-162 GMGPLGFGKARAK
+162 GMGPLGMGRAK
-175 QFNKEDKTKITF
+175 PRTFNKEDKTKVTF

-204 EFLAEPAKFH
+204 EFLAEPEKFH

-229 PGTGKTLLAK
+229 PGTGKTLLAR

-298 GMGGGHDE
+298 GLGGGHDE

-326 VIMIAATNRPDVLD
+326 VIMIAATNRADVLD

-355 EAPDIKGRE
+355 EAPDLKGRE

-375 LGPDTDLSSLA
+375 LDPETDMKSLA
-386 KRTPGFTGADLAN
+386 KRSPGFTGADLAN

-413 EVISAGDLDEAVDR
+413 ETITAQDLDEAVDR
-427 VVAGPQRH
+427 VIAGPQKH

-467 TKVTILPRGRA
+467 TKVTILPRGHA

-513 IVFRDPSTG
+513 IVFQDPSTG
-522 AANDIENATEIARK
+522 ASNDIENATAIARK
-536 MVTRWGLSQELGS
+536 MVTRWGLSAGLGA
-549 VKYGTSHDEP
+549 VRYGSSHDEP

-565 GKPQG
+565 GKAQE
-570 YSDVTAAAIDSEV
+570 YSDSTAHAIDAEV
-583 QQLMEAAT
+583 QDLMEAAT
-591 REAWWIVE
+591 REAWSIITE
-599 NNRGILDELAK
+599 NRDILDTLAR
-610 RLLEEETLEEKALA
+610 RLLEEETLDEKALDV
-624 KIFASVIKTSKR
+624 IFKDVKKAPRRKV
-636 SPWRSYAG
+636 WQSYEG
-644 LESHDRGPI
+644 LTANDRGPI
-653 EIPES
+653 EIPEA
-658 VRIRT
+658 VRIRN
-663 AKALESVTGKFPL
+663 AKANAESGEGFAL
-676 DMANRPLAEAGLGG
+676 DGADRPLADSGIGG
-690 TAPFKPEEV
+690 TVPFEQGEV
-699 NPDSPEDSGKSQT
+699 NTADSPTASEPNTTTPADLGL
-712 QNPVTPPRPG
+712 PVPPVRN
-722 TEEIRILDED
+722 EQEVRILDDTDPLPPVEKSG
-732 EPYPVS
+732 EPLP
-738 ETHPG
+738 T
-743 ENPGSTPPSPSENSP
+743 SPSE
-758 ATSPKPLASS
+758 
-768 SDDTAETDL
+768 E
-777 KPGEAK
+777 EK
-783 QE
+783 Q